1 MIKKVLIFILL
12 ILLPLS
18 LYAGR
23 YAGDFI
29 LLGSGVRPLGMG
41 GAFSAVADNGSAIYW
56 NASGIA
62 QISDIEVQFM
72 HAFLFDNL
80 AAYDF
85 FSFCIPLP
93 ASTTI
98 GISFTQ
104 LSVDNIPLYDE
115 DWIKNSNVFRRSS
128 NVDLQLTGNPDGY
141 FTSSDQLFEFAFA
154 KNFSRIVNLG
164 WELFDLP
171 IDYYIGGV
179 FKYIKRDV
187 YENIGTGMGGDISFM
202 VRSDLGMLT
211 DIPWLGKIK
220 FAFNLQDIGGTKIT
234 WDTRSKHVDEI
245 VTTPRLGLAL
255 DQPLSFVDSRMILA
269 FDWSDVYEYSKNLGL
284 EFIYKNILS
293 VRSGLYE
300 EHFTAG
306 LGFRYRQFMIN
317 YALVT
322 HTDLGNSH
330 RIGITANF

>member
-1 MIKKVLIFILL
+1 MIKKSVFILL
-12 ILLPLS
+12 IILIPLTIS
-18 LYAGR
+18 AGR

-41 GAFSAVADNGSAIYW
+41 GAFTAVADNGNAIYW
-56 NASGIA
+56 NASGLA
-62 QISDIEVQFM
+62 QITEIEAEVM

-98 GISFTQ
+98 GVSFTQ
-104 LSVDNIPLYDE
+104 LSVDNIPYFDE
-115 DWIKNSNVFRRSS
+115 KWLKNSNVFIRSS
-128 NVDLQLTGNPDGY
+128 NVDLHLTGDPDGY

-154 KNFSRIVNLG
+154 KNFSRIINLG

-171 IDYYIGGV
+171 IDYYVGGT
-179 FKYIKRDV
+179 FKYIKRSIH
-187 YENIGTGMGGDISFM
+187 ENIGTGMGGDISFM
-202 VRSDLGMLT
+202 VRTDFGMLT
-211 DIPWLGKIK
+211 EVPWLGKIR

-245 VTTPRLGLAL
+245 FTTPKFGLAVE
-255 DQPLSFVDSRMILA
+255 QPLPFIDSEMILA
-269 FDWSDVYEYSKNLGL
+269 WDWYEDYEFRNNFGL
-284 EFIYKNILS
+284 EFTYKDILS
-293 VRSGLYE
+293 CRTGLFDK
-300 EHFTAG
+300 HLTAG
-306 LGFRYRQFMIN
+306 LGFRYNRFTIN
-317 YALVT
+317 YALIT

-330 RIGITANF
+330 RVGVMVNF